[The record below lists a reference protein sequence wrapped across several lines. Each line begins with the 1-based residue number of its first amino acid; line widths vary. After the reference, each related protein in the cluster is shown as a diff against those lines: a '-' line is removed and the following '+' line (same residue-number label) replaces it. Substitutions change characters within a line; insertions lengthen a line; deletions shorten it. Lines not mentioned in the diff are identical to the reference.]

1 MKNKIKILILV
12 LSVVLLTGCSG
23 NYNLKINKDLS
34 VEENLYLTIDN
45 TSDAYKNTLK
55 IFDDNKIDKNNYD
68 VSVSGN
74 NVVIEYNEKFKTID
88 QYLLNSK
95 IYHQL
100 FDNISYNK
108 TEKYIDLYTSQNL
121 KLKGNSYIGNTSD
134 IDVLQINVQMPFKM
148 ISDNS
153 DISNDDIYTW
163 TIDKNT
169 ENKKIAMHFTADP
182 QSFPY
187 AQVIV
192 ISLVVIA
199 LTVFAIMIIRMY
211 KEKQQI

>member
-1 MKNKIKILILV
+1 MKNKIKIVILV

-55 IFDDNKIDKNNYD
+55 IFDDNKIDKSNYD

-134 IDVLQINVQMPFKM
+134 LDVLQINVQMPFKM
-148 ISDNS
+148 INDNS

-169 ENKKIAMHFTADP
+169 ENKKISMHFTADP

-211 KEKQQI
+211 KVKQQI

>member
-12 LSVVLLTGCSG
+12 LSVILLTGCSG

-55 IFDDNKIDKNNYD
+55 IFDDNKINKDNYN

-134 IDVLQINVQMPFKM
+134 LDVLQINVQMPFKM

-182 QSFPY
+182 QNFPY

-199 LTVFAIMIIRMY
+199 LMVFAIMIIRMY

>member
-1 MKNKIKILILV
+1 MKNKFKLLILV
-12 LSVVLLTGCSG
+12 VSIVLLTGCSG

-55 IFDDNKIDKNNYD
+55 IFDDNKINKDNYN

-108 TEKYIDLYTSQNL
+108 SEKYIDLYTNQNL
-121 KLKGNSYIGNTSD
+121 KLKGSSYIGNTSD
-134 IDVLQINVQMPFKM
+134 LDVLQINVEVPFKM
-148 ISDNS
+148 VSDNS
-153 DISNDDIYTW
+153 DISNDNIYTW

-169 ENKKIAMHFTADP
+169 ESKKIAMHFTAD
-182 QSFPY
+182 SEGFPY
-187 AQVIV
+187 GQVIV
-192 ISLVVIA
+192 ISLIVIA
-199 LTVFAIMIIRMY
+199 LTVFAIMIIKMY